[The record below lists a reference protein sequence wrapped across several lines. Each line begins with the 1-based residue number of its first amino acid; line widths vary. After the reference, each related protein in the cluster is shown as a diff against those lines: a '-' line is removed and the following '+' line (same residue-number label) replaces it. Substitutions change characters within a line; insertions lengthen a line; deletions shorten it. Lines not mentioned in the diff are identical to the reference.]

1 MNTNY
6 NFQQPSRCLQRCLSL
21 ICLLTFLLVGLSGA
35 NAQTAISATS
45 TNTNSPLLSANGKI
59 AFASIAQNRYV
70 GIYTMNP
77 DGSDL
82 TRLTSGADLEPAWSP
97 DGTQI
102 AFTRFNGATQG
113 GIFVMNADGSNQRRF
128 TANAN
133 DRYPTWSPD
142 GTKIAFSSRFGVIIM
157 NADGSNQRVI
167 QTGDNRYYY
176 QPA

>member
-6 NFQQPSRCLQRCLSL
+6 NFQQPSRCFQRCLSL

-45 TNTNSPLLSANGKI
+45 TNTNSPLLRANGKI
-59 AFASIAQNRYV
+59 AFDVS

-77 DGSDL
+77 DGSDRQ
-82 TRLTSGADLEPAWSP
+82 RLTSGADIEPAWSP

-102 AFTRFNGATQG
+102 AFTRFYGATQG
-113 GIFVMNADGSNQRRF
+113 EIFVMNADGSNQRRL

-133 DRYPTWSPD
+133 DRHPAWSPD
-142 GTKIAFSSRFGVIIM
+142 GTKIAFSSRFGLIIM